1 MSAPYL
7 ELLPLAAALVAAL
20 GGSLHCAVMCGP
32 LRLLSAGVKGA
43 PWKYQLGR
51 ALAYGALGAA
61 AGGLGFVLPWWALV
75 ALIVLGFAL
84 SVLRVEMFSGLRAR
98 LLRAGAASPFF
109 LGLASGLLPCGLL
122 HGWVAAA
129 AASAHPLQGAALMLT
144 LWLGSTP
151 ALELAPGLLRRP
163 IAALRARH
171 PRALTAVL
179 LAAALVPLAMRIPAG
194 VQAGHGHGLTRAV
207 GEGAGAGKDGG
218 AQVGGGAAS
227 LPEGHCHGQ

>member
-32 LRLLSAGVKGA
+32 LRLLTIGVKGA
-43 PWKYQLGR
+43 PWKYQAGR
-51 ALAYGALGAA
+51 ALAYASLGAA
-61 AGGLGFVLPWWALV
+61 AGGLGFVLPWWALAAV
-75 ALIVLGFAL
+75 IAAGFAL
-84 SVLRVEMFSGLRAR
+84 SVLRVELFPGFRAR
-98 LLRAGAASPFF
+98 VLRAGASCPFF

-129 AASAHPLQGAALMLT
+129 AATAHPLQGAALLLV

-151 ALELAPGLLRRP
+151 ALELAPGLLRKP
-163 IAALRARH
+163 LAKLKARH

-179 LAAALVPLAMRIPAG
+179 LAAALLPLAMRIPAG
-194 VQAGHGHGLTRAV
+194 GHAGHGAKQEQ
-207 GEGAGAGKDGG
+207 GEGAGA
-218 AQVGGGAAS
+218 AAA
-227 LPEGHCHGQ
+227 GQCHGH